1 MVTGFWVTR
10 EQFRMT
16 DSVTG
21 KVKMILVPGAGR
33 SELVEKEELEDI
45 ILEYREKFEAEVKGG
60 QPRRMM
66 PRNDQH
72 DLGKTLNEIDASKQH
87 RREALHSRWW

>member
-1 MVTGFWVTR
+1 
-10 EQFRMT
+10 MT

-33 SELVEKEELEDI
+33 SDLVEKEELEDI
-45 ILEYREKFEAEVKGG
+45 VLEYREKFEAEVKGG
-60 QPRRMM
+60 QARRLM

-72 DLGKTLNEIDASKQH
+72 DMGKTLNEIGASQQH
-87 RREALHSRWW
+87 RRESLHGRFW